1 MCIVRVGLSKSIA
14 LSLDLEGAGCLELE
28 ISAAAFWQAMLNLLL
43 NARDAMP
50 AGGALRVTVV
60 AANGV
65 DGSLHVRIAP
75 CAVRSMCGS
84 LHGRFAVV
92 ARAEQAYRWCLS
104 QVSRTRRSIRALVEA
119 PHDG

>member
-1 MCIVRVGLSKSIA
+1 VRSAIEDIGCLVRVGLSKSIA

-50 AGGALRVTVV
+50 AGGALRVTAV

-75 CAVRSMCGS
+75 CADRSMCGS
-84 LHGRFAVV
+84 LSWC
-92 ARAEQAYRWCLS
+92 ARS
-104 QVSRTRRSIRALVEA
+104 RRSGGACLR
-119 PHDG
+119 